1 MKIDLKKLTPYVAAI
16 AIFFVISVA
25 YFSPS
30 IFQNKSLYQGD
41 VRKGIAG
48 GIDLAEYQERT
59 DEQSLWASRMFS
71 GMPSY
76 QIRPIYDNDPI
87 LQPVRRTFEGWLP
100 SPANHLFAYMLG
112 FFILLI
118 SLRVNPWIAIIGAV
132 AFAFSTYYL
141 IIIAAGHIWKVRVI
155 EFIPPTLAGIIWAY
169 RGKLLTGGVL
179 TALFFMLQLF
189 CNHIQMTYYF
199 MLFVGIFL
207 VGRFIY
213 DYKEKQ
219 LKRFLKASVVLIFAG
234 LIGFGANA
242 TSLIF
247 TQKYTSQT
255 IRGGSELSASSKD
268 KTGGLD
274 RSYATGWS
282 YGIGETFTLII
293 PNTKGGATGA
303 LGQDQKALDNVIEMV
318 RTNQKI
324 PNDQKNQA
332 ASDIV
337 YSNTYWGDQPY
348 TAGPVYVGV
357 LIMFLFIFGLFAV
370 KGYIKWV
377 LLAGTIFSILLSWGS
392 NFMWFTNL
400 FLDYFPFY
408 NKMRAVSSILIVA
421 EFCIPI
427 LAMLALVKIV
437 EKPTILKEQK
447 TGLYVSLGLTAGL
460 IFLFIIAPKVFFSFL
475 SRGEAASFAEI
486 MKHPQYAATYGEVSD
501 YIESVR
507 VSIFRADAWR
517 SLFVI
522 IVGFGFIWLYARK
535 KIGKAVFVGAVG
547 VIVLL
552 DLALVNKRYLNNDN
566 FVPNSQTTIAW
577 DMSPADTQIL
587 EREKNDP
594 NYRVLNLSVS
604 PFNDGSTSYY
614 HKSIGGYHG
623 AKLGRYQDIIERYIN
638 LEAKPVNINLS
649 VLNMLNTKYLIS
661 QEGEPQLN
669 PSALGHAWFVEDIEW
684 VENADAEIAYLEGFD
699 PQRTAVVD
707 KQFAP
712 QLEGFAAGWDS
723 TAVIYLDKYEINDI
737 TYKTNSTKEQL
748 AVFPEIYYDDG
759 LSRWDVYVDGQPAQ
773 VIRANYILRA
783 LRIPA
788 GEHTVEFVF
797 KPKVVDRLETISVI
811 CTMLVV
817 LSFIGLLVFLFVR
830 GGGRYGTINKREGL
844 E

>member
-1 MKIDLKKLTPYVAAI
+1 MKIDFKKLIPYVAAI

-48 GIDLAEYQERT
+48 GIDLAEFK
-59 DEQSLWASRMFS
+59 EQTGEKSLWASRMFS
-71 GMPSY
+71 GMPAY
-76 QIRPIYDNDPI
+76 QIKPFYANDPI
-87 LQPVRRTFEGWLP
+87 LHPVNRTLEGWLP

-112 FFILLI
+112 FFILLM
-118 SLRVNPWIAIIGAV
+118 SLRVNPWIAIIGAI

-155 EFIPPTLAGIIWAY
+155 QLIPPAMAGIIWAY
-169 RGKLLTGGVL
+169 RGKLLIGGVV
-179 TALFFMLQLF
+179 TALFFALQLF
-189 CNHIQMTYYF
+189 SNHFQMTYYF
-199 MLFVGIFL
+199 LLFVGVFL
-207 VGRFIY
+207 IGRFIY

-219 LKRFLKASVVLIFAG
+219 LKQFAKATVVLVFAG
-234 LIGFGANA
+234 IIGLGANA
-242 TSLIF
+242 TNLAL

-255 IRGGSELSASSKD
+255 IRGGSELSANAKD

-293 PNTKGGATGA
+293 PNTKGGSTGA
-303 LGQDQKALDNVIEMV
+303 LGQDQEALNKVIEMV
-318 RTNQKI
+318 QTNHKI
-324 PNDQKNQA
+324 PNEQKNQA

-357 LIMFLFIFGLFAV
+357 LVMFLFIFGLFAV

-377 LLAGTIFSILLSWGS
+377 LLVGTIFSILLSWGS
-392 NFMWFTNL
+392 NFMWFTDL

-408 NKMRAVSSILIVA
+408 NKMRAVSSILIIA

-427 LAMLALVKIV
+427 LAMLGLVKIV
-437 EKPTILKEQK
+437 EKPAVLKEEK
-447 TGLYVSLGLTAGL
+447 TGLYVSLGLTGGL
-460 IFLFIIAPKVFFSFL
+460 ILLFIIAPTLFFNFL
-475 SRGEAASFAEI
+475 SRGELASFAEI

-522 IVGFGFIWLYARK
+522 IVGFGFMWLYSRK
-535 KIGKAVFVGAVG
+535 KIGKALFIGVVGA
-547 VIVLL
+547 IILL

-566 FVPNSQTTIAW
+566 FVSKSQAKIAW
-577 DMSPADTQIL
+577 EMTPADAQIL
-587 EREKNDP
+587 EREKSDP

-623 AKLGRYQDIIERYIN
+623 AKLRRYQDIIEHHIN
-638 LEAKPVNINLS
+638 VDARPANINPS
-649 VLNMLNTKYLIS
+649 VLNMLNTKYIIT

-669 PSALGHAWFVEDIEW
+669 PSALGHAWFVENVEW
-684 VENADAEIAYLEGFD
+684 VENADAEIAYLENFD
-699 PQRTAVVD
+699 PQKTAVVD
-707 KQFAP
+707 KRFAP
-712 QLEGFAAGWDS
+712 QLEGYTAGWDS

-737 TYKTNSTKEQL
+737 TYKTSSAKEQL

-759 LSRWDVYVDGQPAQ
+759 LSRWDAYIDGQPAQ
-773 VIRANYILRA
+773 VIQTNYILRA

-797 KPKVVDRLETISVI
+797 KPKAVDKLELVSTICSV
-811 CTMLVV
+811 LVI
-817 LSFIGLLVFLFVR
+817 LSLVGLLVFLIVR
-830 GGGRYGTINKREGL
+830 RKKE
-844 E
+844 EDQHEEAA